1 MGEFY
6 LLNTLLMSWKQ
17 MIGLYA
23 VHLQVLVNTLC
34 CSLML
39 IAKVIQFVVFGPL
52 RVSEKQV
59 SLNIKR
65 HSHIPKHPHNF
76 TCSFD
81 LLRVNFTSD
90 SVARQSWGVIGR
102 LSHCYLISIGCLHN

>member
-1 MGEFY
+1 
-6 LLNTLLMSWKQ
+6 
-17 MIGLYA
+17 MIGLYV
-23 VHLQVLVNTLC
+23 VHPQVLVNTLC

-65 HSHIPKHPHNF
+65 HSHILKHPHHF

-81 LLRVNFTSD
+81 LFWINFILD
-90 SVARQSWGVIGR
+90 SFDRQSWG
-102 LSHCYLISIGCLHN
+102 